1 MAELKVQNQQATKEL
16 AKARNERDATANQLV
31 KLEMLVAELR
41 NREARSKKLAIEEFK
56 SSKEFKSSE
65 DFQEA
70 IKMATFKYFGQGLD
84 FCKWQLHRYHPDLG
98 IDLEGIGIDH
108 DLIEEEEEAKEIN
121 EENKEKEKENKEKEE
136 EKGDTSPF
144 SP

>member
-16 AKARNERDATANQLV
+16 AKARNERDAAANQLV

-41 NREARSKKLAIEEFK
+41 NKEARSKKLAVE
-56 SSKEFKSSE
+56 EFKSSE

-70 IKMATFKYFGQGLD
+70 IKMAAFKYFGQGLD
-84 FCKWQLHRYHPDLG
+84 FCKWQLRRYHPDLG

-108 DLIEEEEEAKEIN
+108 DLIEEEEEAKEKN
-121 EENKEKEKENKEKEE
+121 EENKENEKENKEKED